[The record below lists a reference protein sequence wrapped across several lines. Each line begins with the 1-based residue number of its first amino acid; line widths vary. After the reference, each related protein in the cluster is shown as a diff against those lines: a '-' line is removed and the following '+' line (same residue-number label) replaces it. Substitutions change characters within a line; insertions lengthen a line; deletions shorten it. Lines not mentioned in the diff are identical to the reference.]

1 MLNLFKPAVIA
12 TAVVLFSTYAPSS
25 STVYAQSSDP
35 AAELVDLNVIT
46 RIRQEGLHRSQVM
59 DTLWQ
64 LTDVIG
70 SRLTG
75 SPGMDQANAWTR
87 DKLAEW
93 GLSNARLEP
102 FHFGKG
108 WSFDRVSLHMESP
121 RKEPLIAYPRA
132 WTPATNGVVQ
142 GEVMRITLADD
153 DDLEEHRGKLAGK
166 ILMMEEPRVIAEG
179 DAPMVHRHDDD
190 TLENLISFPIPSDA
204 TPPEAGARARTF
216 HFREK
221 LNAYLQDEGVVATLY
236 ISSRDYGIVRL
247 GAGAAQDADA
257 HPGVPSL
264 QMAAEHYNT
273 LTRLLDDERVV
284 EVSLEVVA
292 RFHDDDLNAYNTIAE
307 IPGRG
312 RSADDIVL
320 VGAHL
325 DSWHAG
331 TGATDNAGSV
341 AAIMEA
347 VRILKAIGVQ
357 PERTIR
363 IALWSGEEQGLIGS
377 RAYVDQYIAT
387 RPASTD
393 PEQLAIPARVRDV
406 TWPLQ
411 LLPGHERHVTYLN
424 MDNGSGKIR
433 GVYAQEN
440 SAVQPIFEAWLK
452 PFNDLG
458 ADTVTLRNTGSTD
471 HIPFD
476 DVGVP
481 GFQFIQDR
489 LDYSTR
495 THHSHLDTYDYARR
509 DDLMQASVVIASFLY
524 NAAMREDPLPRKP
537 VPVERIWE

>member
-1 MLNLFKPAVIA
+1 MLKLLKPAMVA
-12 TAVVLFSTYAPSS
+12 TAVVLFSSYTPISNS
-25 STVYAQSSDP
+25 VFAQTALSP
-35 AAELVDLNVIT
+35 AEHVDLDVVT

-59 DTLWQ
+59 DTLWH

-75 SPGMDQANAWTR
+75 SPGMDEANAWTR
-87 DKLAEW
+87 DKLAAW
-93 GLSNARLEP
+93 GLSDARLEP

-132 WTPATNGVVQ
+132 WTPGTNGIVQ
-142 GEVMRITLADD
+142 GEVMRITLEDD
-153 DDLEEHRGKLAGK
+153 DDLETHRGKLAGK
-166 ILMMEEPRVIAEG
+166 ILMMEAPRVIAEG
-179 DAPMVHRHDDD
+179 ETSMVHRHDDD
-190 TLENLISFPIPSDA
+190 TLENLINFPIPSDA
-204 TPPEAGARARTF
+204 TPPVAGARARTH

-221 LNAYLQDEGVVATLY
+221 LNAYLQDEGVAATLY
-236 ISSRDYGIVRL
+236 LSSRDYGIVRL

-257 HPGVPSL
+257 NPGVPSL
-264 QMAAEHYNT
+264 QMAAEHYNM
-273 LTRLLDDERVV
+273 LTRLLDDERPVS
-284 EVSLEVVA
+284 VSLEVEA
-292 RFHDDDLNAYNTIAE
+292 RFHEDDLNAYNTIAE

-312 RSADDIVL
+312 RRADEIVL

-377 RAYVDQYIAT
+377 RAYVAQHIAT
-387 RPASTD
+387 RPESTD
-393 PEQLAIPARVRDV
+393 PEQLSIPARVRDV
-406 TWPLQ
+406 TWPIQ
-411 LLPGHERHVTYLN
+411 LLPGHARHVTYLN

-476 DVGVP
+476 DVGIP
-481 GFQFIQDR
+481 GFQFVQDR
-489 LDYSTR
+489 LDYNTR

-509 DDLMQASVVIASFLY
+509 EDLMQASVVIASFLY
-524 NAAMREDPLPRKP
+524 NAAMRAEPLPRKP
-537 VPVERIWE
+537 LPVERVWE

>member
-1 MLNLFKPAVIA
+1 
-12 TAVVLFSTYAPSS
+12 
-25 STVYAQSSDP
+25 
-35 AAELVDLNVIT
+35 
-46 RIRQEGLHRSQVM
+46 
-59 DTLWQ
+59 
-64 LTDVIG
+64 
-70 SRLTG
+70 
-75 SPGMDQANAWTR
+75 
-87 DKLAEW
+87 
-93 GLSNARLEP
+93 
-102 FHFGKG
+102 
-108 WSFDRVSLHMESP
+108 
-121 RKEPLIAYPRA
+121 
-132 WTPATNGVVQ
+132 
-142 GEVMRITLADD
+142 
-153 DDLEEHRGKLAGK
+153 
-166 ILMMEEPRVIAEG
+166 
-179 DAPMVHRHDDD
+179 
-190 TLENLISFPIPSDA
+190 A
-204 TPPEAGARARTF
+204 TPPEPGARAKTF

-221 LNAYLQDEGVVATLY
+221 LNAYLQEEGVAATLY

-257 HPGVPSL
+257 NPGVPSL
-264 QMAAEHYNT
+264 QMAAEHYNM
-273 LTRLLDDERVV
+273 LGRLLEDDRPV

-292 RFHDDDLNAYNTIAE
+292 RFHDEDLNAYNTIAE

-312 RSADDIVL
+312 RLADEIVL

-341 AAIMEA
+341 ATIMEA

-377 RAYVDQYIAT
+377 RAYVAQHIAT
-387 RPASTD
+387 RPETTD
-393 PEQLAIPARVRDV
+393 PEQLAIPARVRDI
-406 TWPLQ
+406 TWPIQ
-411 LLPGHERHVTYLN
+411 LLPGHARHVSYLN

-476 DVGVP
+476 DVGIP
-481 GFQFIQDR
+481 GFQFVQDR

-509 DDLMQASVVIASFLY
+509 EDLMQASVVIASFLY
-524 NAAMREDPLPRKP
+524 NAAMRDEPLPRKP
-537 VPVERIWE
+537 VPVERVWAD

>member
-1 MLNLFKPAVIA
+1 MHHLFKPVLLATSVVILSCLNPLAAPVSAQQAASA
-12 TAVVLFSTYAPSS
+12 TES
-25 STVYAQSSDP
+25 
-35 AAELVDLNVIT
+35 VDLNVVT

-59 DTLWQ
+59 ETLWQ

-75 SPGMDQANAWTR
+75 SPGMDEANAWTR
-87 DKLAEW
+87 NKLAEW
-93 GLSNARLEP
+93 GLSESRLEP

-108 WSFDRVSLHMESP
+108 WSFDRVSLHLESP

-132 WTPATNGVVQ
+132 WTPGTNGLVQ
-142 GEVMRITLADD
+142 GNVMRITLEDD
-153 DDLEEHRGKLAGK
+153 EDLEQHRGTLTGK
-166 ILMMEEPRVIAEG
+166 ILMMEAPRVIAEG
-179 DAPMVHRHDDD
+179 EAPMVHRHDDD

-204 TPPEAGARARTF
+204 TPPVAGARARTF

-221 LNAYLQDEGVVATLY
+221 LNAYLQDEGVAATLY

-257 HPGVPSL
+257 NPGVPSL
-264 QMAAEHYNT
+264 QMAAEHYNM
-273 LTRLLDDERVV
+273 LARLLDDDRAVA
-284 EVSLEVVA
+284 VSLDVTA
-292 RFHDDDLNAYNTIAE
+292 RFHENDLNAYNTIAE

-312 RSADDIVL
+312 RRAEEIVL

-347 VRILKAIGVQ
+347 MRILKAIGVQ

-377 RAYVDQYIAT
+377 RAYVEQHIAT
-387 RPASTD
+387 RPAATD
-393 PEQLAIPARVRDV
+393 SEQLAIPARVRDV
-406 TWPLQ
+406 TWPIQ
-411 LLPGHERHVTYLN
+411 LLAGHERHVTYLN

-476 DVGVP
+476 DVGIP
-481 GFQFIQDR
+481 GFQFVQDR

-495 THHSHLDTYDYARR
+495 THHTHLDTYDYARR
-509 DDLMQASVVIASFLY
+509 EDLMQAAVVIASFLY
-524 NAAMREDPLPRKP
+524 NAAMRAEPLPRKP
-537 VPVERIWE
+537 VPVERVWK